1 MKEILNGKEWEFP
14 LFLKRILVIFNEITK
29 EENCPL
35 ERAIS
40 RLEFNNKE
48 EVMPENLSSNLA
60 KIFKLY
66 QEFSGMVDFK
76 ENAKINLYSLH
87 RIPFSKVFFL
97 IISLNF
103 LYFSYKGVI
112 FETFEKYHEESRT
125 YKRSSNVN
133 FIERI

>member
-1 MKEILNGKEWEFP
+1 M
-14 LFLKRILVIFNEITK
+14 VIFNEITK

-40 RLEFNNKE
+40 RLEFGKNE
-48 EVMPENLSSNLA
+48 EVMPENLSSNLT

-87 RIPFSKVFFL
+87 RIPFSKVISNIFHLFL
-97 IISLNF
+97 
-103 LYFSYKGVI
+103 
-112 FETFEKYHEESRT
+112 
-125 YKRSSNVN
+125 
-133 FIERI
+133 